1 MIKAVAWDIDGTL
14 VDSEPLHLKSL
25 ILVCKKYNVDIS
37 DLPNEYF
44 IGVNLHG
51 VWEALQKQKNGHTKS
66 IIFI

>member
-1 MIKAVAWDIDGTL
+1 MIGAVAWDIDGTL

-25 ILVCKKYNVDIS
+25 ILVCEKYDVDIS

-51 VWEALQKQKNGHTKS
+51 VWKALQ
-66 IIFI
+66 